1 MLRQKHYLALL
12 GDFLITIYGALIREI
27 NPEKE
32 DLYAEM
38 SQLLLH
44 WHNFLLLFFPFFF
57 LLLIIYF

>member
-1 MLRQKHYLALL
+1 MLRQEHYLALL

-32 DLYAEM
+32 GLYAEM

-44 WHNFLLLFFPFFF
+44 
-57 LLLIIYF
+57 